1 MSSAAMRWLLGPPG
15 DFRRLGAFGVCGG
28 AGIIGAAIGFRQSH
42 LRSSPIVDA
51 AAQQVRSAE
60 AVRTLLGGPVASTS
74 GIVAGYIDLMNGT
87 AVITLPIVSEAG
99 VRAEARVEA
108 EAEWVVLGAEARA
121 RGEEPPAAPVNRV
134 SSDCRWLLRHL
145 EVELLDAALPGTAA
159 AAGGAAGEASSAA
172 ASVTLYSVPAHV
184 PLSPWAPSREPSRL
198 PRSVRALLPN
208 PAAVREDAAAG
219 RVITVAGVALLMH
232 LVAFLALRRR
242 TIDERAIR
250 RAEALLTLPETPALS
265 ALRDAAV
272 AAANSAPRA
281 AADAGIV
288 RQPGAALYGR
298 ALPHEVIGYTALES
312 NKELFFRAERV
323 AVRLGAGGGL
333 RARPG
338 GMAYE
343 WVLTHLAV
351 EPTVLY
357 SSRLAKLPEGASAA
371 ECLAA
376 LQAIQAPPL
385 HLGPADQRVRLPDG
399 ASVEAVGAAAA
410 AANASTSTRTAP
422 R

>member
-1 MSSAAMRWLLGPPG
+1 MLMRWLLGPPG
-15 DFRRLGAFGVCGG
+15 DFRRLGAFGVCSG
-28 AGIIGAAIGFRQSH
+28 AGIIGAALGFRQSH

-108 EAEWVVLGAEARA
+108 EAEWVVLGAEAQA
-121 RGEEPPAAPVNRV
+121 RGEEPPAAPENRV

-145 EVELLDAALPGTAA
+145 EVELLDASPPGTAA

-172 ASVTLYSVPAHV
+172 SITLYSVPAHV

-219 RVITVAGVALLMH
+219 RVIAVAGVALFMH

-298 ALPHEVIGYTALES
+298 VLAHEVIGYTALES

-323 AVRLGAGGGL
+323 AVRVGAGGGV

-338 GMAYE
+338 GMVYE

-357 SSRLAKLPEGASAA
+357 SSRLAKLPEGASAT

-410 AANASTSTRTAP
+410 AADASTRTAP